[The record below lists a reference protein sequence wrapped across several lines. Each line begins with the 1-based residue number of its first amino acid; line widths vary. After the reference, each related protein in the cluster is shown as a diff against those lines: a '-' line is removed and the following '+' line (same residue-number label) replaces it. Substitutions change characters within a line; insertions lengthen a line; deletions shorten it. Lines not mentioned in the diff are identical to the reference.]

1 MGTFGL
7 LELQTKSGLCG
18 ESFQSFFILFDKEFV
33 PGVELEISNLFQV
46 SE

>member
-1 MGTFGL
+1 MVCVERVFRV
-7 LELQTKSGLCG
+7 
-18 ESFQSFFILFDKEFV
+18 FFFLFDKEFV